1 MGIDMESTVSSAEVQ
16 ALRRLS
22 QLMNQASGL
31 ESLQELL
38 DLVVAGAADVV
49 GFQVAAISLVRS
61 NGDLQIVAVGGH
73 PDATAQLVGRRT
85 PRESLDGE
93 FAVAEHWGSLRF
105 IPAANLP
112 SNARPGW
119 VAPEWDEQVIG
130 DPDAWDPEDTLLAPF
145 YDPTGEMLGMISV
158 DLPLSAK
165 RPTQVQQGV
174 LEVFANQAGIAINSF
189 RQRQTLAEQVRLAAT
204 VQSVARISQGIL
216 EPSKVVEAIV
226 DPIRTGLD
234 CLGLWVRAFATKD
247 AAKTDSVAAYSA
259 QGTTRTPAKMVEV
272 ARTLAERAWAEQV
285 SGVVSNGA
293 VQPAG
298 ALSDEDLDELLAYL
312 TNTGAGSLLLAPI
325 GAGTECLGHMVL
337 TRSPDAPPWSDA
349 ERVAALEIGRD
360 VGRSIVNARLFELER
375 RMIAE
380 LRRADR
386 AKTTL
391 FSTVHHELKN
401 PLASIV
407 GHVELLKENPTG
419 DATWSLKVMA
429 RNTHRL
435 QGLVDDLLTL
445 SKVSDPDRPLVR
457 NHVDISELVR
467 DAADMF
473 LPRAAQQDVTIKVIA
488 PEHPPTALGSTDELA
503 RLVENLVSNAVKYTT
518 DGGEV
523 TVSLRPLGDKVEM
536 VVADEGLG
544 ISRTDLQ
551 SLFTE
556 FFRSTNPDA
565 LEVPGTGLGLS
576 IVQRIVA
583 RHNGTISVDSELGKG
598 TRFTVLLPRADSAQ
612 DRG

>member
-1 MGIDMESTVSSAEVQ
+1 MEATVSTAEVQ

-61 NGDLQIVAVGGH
+61 SGDLEIVAVGGH

-85 PRESLDGE
+85 PQESVIEE

-105 IPAANLP
+105 IPAAMLP
-112 SNARPGW
+112 SDAPPGW
-119 VAPEWDEQVIG
+119 IAPEWDEQVIG

-145 YDPTGEMLGMISV
+145 YDPAGEMLGMISV

-174 LEVFANQAGIAINSF
+174 LEVFANQAGIAINAF

-204 VQSVARISQGIL
+204 VQSVARISQGVL

-226 DPIRTGLD
+226 DPIRTGLG
-234 CLGLWVRAFATKD
+234 CLGLWVRAFSNED

-259 QGTTRTPAKMVEV
+259 QGLHRTPAVMVDM
-272 ARTLAERAWAEQV
+272 ARRMGQRCWEEQTAGV
-285 SGVVSNGA
+285 IRSGLVHPPGL
-293 VQPAG
+293 
-298 ALSDEDLDELLAYL
+298 LSDADVAMLLDFLSS
-312 TNTGAGSLLLAPI
+312 TGANSMLLAPI

-337 TRSPDAPPWSDA
+337 TRATDAPPWSDA

-375 RMIAE
+375 RMTAE

-457 NHVDISELVR
+457 ERVDIAELVR
-467 DAADMF
+467 DAVDMF
-473 LPRAAQQDVTIKVIA
+473 LPRAAQEDVTIQVVA
-488 PEHPPTALGSTDELA
+488 PEQPPAAWGSSDELA
-503 RLVENLVSNAVKYTT
+503 RLIENLMSNAVKYTT
-518 DGGEV
+518 DGGAV
-523 TVSLRPLGDKVEM
+523 TVSLRPTADKVEL
-536 VVADEGLG
+536 VVADQGLG

-598 TRFTVLLPRADSAQ
+598 TSFTVLLPRADSR
-612 DRG
+612 DS

>member
-1 MGIDMESTVSSAEVQ
+1 MGIDMESAVSSAEVQ

-22 QLMNQASGL
+22 QLMNEASGL
-31 ESLQELL
+31 ESLQALL
-38 DLVVAGAADVV
+38 DLVVEGAADVV

-61 NGDLQIVAVGGH
+61 NGDLEIVAVGGH
-73 PDATAQLVGRRT
+73 PDATAQLIGRRT
-85 PRESLDGE
+85 PRESLNQE
-93 FAVAEHWGSLRF
+93 FAVAERWGSLRF

-112 SNARPGW
+112 TNARPGW

-145 YDPTGEMLGMISV
+145 FDPTGEMLGMISV

-204 VQSVARISQGIL
+204 VQSVARISQGVL

-226 DPIRTGLD
+226 DPIRTGLN
-234 CLGLWVRAFATKD
+234 CLGLWVRAFSTED

-259 QGTTRTPAKMVEV
+259 HALSHTPSAMVEL
-272 ARTLAERAWAEQV
+272 ARQIGQRCWEEQTAAV
-285 SGVVSNGA
+285 IRNGTA
-293 VQPAG
+293 HPASL
-298 ALSDEDLDELLAYL
+298 LSDGEVADLVDYIA
-312 TNTGAGSLLLAPI
+312 TTGASSMLIAPI

-337 TRSPDAPPWSDA
+337 TRAPDAPPWSDA

-375 RMIAE
+375 RMTAE

-407 GHVELLKENPTG
+407 GHVELLKENA
-419 DATWSLKVMA
+419 DDDSAWSLKVMA
-429 RNTHRL
+429 RNTRRL
-435 QGLVDDLLTL
+435 QSLVDDLLTL
-445 SKVSDPDRPLVR
+445 SKVADPDRPLVR
-457 NHVDISELVR
+457 ERVDIAELVR

-473 LPRAAQQDVTIKVIA
+473 MPKATQEDVTIHVVA
-488 PEHPPTALGSTDELA
+488 PEHAPAAWGSGNELA
-503 RLVENLVSNAVKYTT
+503 RLIENLVSNAVKYTT
-518 DGGEV
+518 DGGAV
-523 TVSLRPLGDKVEM
+523 TVTLQPVGDKVEL

-544 ISRTDLQ
+544 ISKTDLQ

-556 FFRSTNPDA
+556 FFRGTNPDA

-576 IVQRIVA
+576 IVQRIVS
-583 RHNGTISVDSELGKG
+583 RHNGSISVDSELGKG
-598 TRFTVLLPRADSAQ
+598 TSFTVLLPRADGSDQ
-612 DRG
+612 S

>member
-1 MGIDMESTVSSAEVQ
+1 MEATVSTAEVQ

-61 NGDLQIVAVGGH
+61 SGDLEIVAVGGH
-73 PDATAQLVGRRT
+73 PDATAQLIGRRT
-85 PRESLDGE
+85 PQESVIDE

-105 IPAANLP
+105 IPAAMLP
-112 SNARPGW
+112 SDATTGW

-145 YDPTGEMLGMISV
+145 YDPAGEMLGMISV

-174 LEVFANQAGIAINSF
+174 LEVFANQAGIAINAF

-204 VQSVARISQGIL
+204 VQSVARISQGVL
-216 EPSKVVEAIV
+216 EPSRVVEAV
-226 DPIRTGLD
+226 VEPIRTGLD
-234 CLGLWVRAFATKD
+234 CRGLWVRAFANED
-247 AAKTDSVAAYSA
+247 VAKTDSVAVYSA
-259 QGTTRTPAKMVEV
+259 QGPQRTPPVMVEI
-272 ARTLAERAWAEQV
+272 ARRIGQRCWDQQTA
-285 SGVVSNGA
+285 GVVRSGM
-293 VQPAG
+293 VHPPG
-298 ALSDEDLDELLAYL
+298 VLSDTDVAQILAFL
-312 TNTGAGSLLLAPI
+312 TSTGAGSMLLAPI
-325 GAGTECLGHMVL
+325 GAGTECLGHIVL
-337 TRSPDAPPWSDA
+337 TRASDAPPWSDA

-375 RMIAE
+375 RMTAE

-457 NHVDISELVR
+457 EPVDLAELVR

-473 LPRAAQQDVTIKVIA
+473 LPRATQEDVTIQVVTPA
-488 PEHPPTALGSTDELA
+488 QPPAAWGSSDELA
-503 RLVENLVSNAVKYTT
+503 RLVENLMSNAVKYTT
-518 DGGEV
+518 DGGAV
-523 TVSLRPLGDKVEM
+523 TVSLREVGDKVEL

-583 RHNGTISVDSELGKG
+583 RHNGTISVDSELGQG
-598 TRFTVLLPRADSAQ
+598 TRFTVLLPRADS
-612 DRG
+612 RSS

>member
-1 MGIDMESTVSSAEVQ
+1 MGIDMEMAVSSAEVQ

-31 ESLQELL
+31 ESLQALL
-38 DLVVAGAADVV
+38 DLVVEGAADVV

-61 NGDLQIVAVGGH
+61 NGDLEIVAVGGH
-73 PDATAQLVGRRT
+73 PDATAQLIGRRT
-85 PRESLDGE
+85 PRESLNQE
-93 FAVAEHWGSLRF
+93 FAVAERWGSLRF

-112 SNARPGW
+112 TNARPGW

-158 DLPLSAK
+158 DLPLSAR

-204 VQSVARISQGIL
+204 VQSVARISQGVL

-226 DPIRTGLD
+226 DPIRTGLN
-234 CLGLWVRAFATKD
+234 CLGLWVRAFSTED
-247 AAKTDSVAAYSA
+247 AAKSDSVAAYSA
-259 QGTTRTPAKMVEV
+259 HRLSRTPSAMVEL
-272 ARTLAERAWAEQV
+272 ARRIGQRCWEKQTAAVIRNGMVHPASLLTDEDVTGLLDYIATT
-285 SGVVSNGA
+285 GA
-293 VQPAG
+293 V
-298 ALSDEDLDELLAYL
+298 SM
-312 TNTGAGSLLLAPI
+312 LLAPI

-337 TRSPDAPPWSDA
+337 TRASDAPPWSEA

-375 RMIAE
+375 RMTAE

-407 GHVELLKENPTG
+407 GHVELLKENPSD

-429 RNTHRL
+429 RNTRRL
-435 QGLVDDLLTL
+435 QSLVDDLLTL
-445 SKVSDPDRPLVR
+445 SKVADPDRPLVR
-457 NHVDISELVR
+457 ERVDIAELVR

-473 LPRAAQQDVTIKVIA
+473 MPKATQEDVTIHVVA
-488 PEHPPTALGSTDELA
+488 PEHAPTAWGSGNELA
-503 RLVENLVSNAVKYTT
+503 RLIENLVSNAVKYTT
-518 DGGEV
+518 DGGAV
-523 TVSLRPLGDKVEM
+523 TVTLQPVGDKVEL

-544 ISRTDLQ
+544 ISKTDLQ

-556 FFRSTNPDA
+556 FFRGTNPDA

-576 IVQRIVA
+576 IVQRIVS
-583 RHNGTISVDSELGKG
+583 RHNGSISVDSELGKG
-598 TRFTVLLPRADSAQ
+598 TSFTVLLPRADGSDQ
-612 DRG
+612 S